1 MQGGEERYG
10 MRPFGTALNGRV
22 IAAIGEP
29 TRKTLQDMGFEVDVM
44 PERATFKDL
53 LLAIKEYLEKE

>member
-1 MQGGEERYG
+1 
-10 MRPFGTALNGRV
+10 V

-29 TRKTLQDMGFEVDVM
+29 TRKTLRDMGFEVDVM

-53 LLAIKEYLEKE
+53 LLAIKEHLDKR